1 MEVTQQVGGD
11 APGSGYS
18 GGARF
23 EAPWPGLIARPAFV
37 CCGTCPPRGHSIAS
51 VPRSA
56 GLHPLR
62 ISLYARAAG
71 SRDATV
77 FSVTLQY
84 LQYIHHRHT
93 VRADCVAKRCY
104 RWGQKVSFQN
114 SYCTLPP
121 VGISLLD
128 LATYRGC
135 DFSATSIAR
144 WCLLVVIVADVTVIE
159 GRNWGSPH

>member
-1 MEVTQQVGGD
+1 MCNCAQFVILSLLCQYTQPYFVD
-11 APGSGYS
+11 SCS

-51 VPRSA
+51 VARSA

-62 ISLYARAAG
+62 ISPYARAAG

-84 LQYIHHRHT
+84 L
-93 VRADCVAKRCY
+93 
-104 RWGQKVSFQN
+104 SFA
-114 SYCTLPP
+114 
-121 VGISLLD
+121 G
-128 LATYRGC
+128 
-135 DFSATSIAR
+135 
-144 WCLLVVIVADVTVIE
+144 
-159 GRNWGSPH
+159 H